1 MSTLKLSSIIIREVE
16 NSDLLSVFK
25 IQILKKQMLR
35 FYKKFEAKMRIW
47 RHEATHAFFCTHV
60 PSPAH
65 FCEIS
70 NGGGFSAV
78 FGELLLV

>member
-1 MSTLKLSSIIIREVE
+1 MMKTSANARVDSLGSLKSLEVRSE
-16 NSDLLSVFK
+16 DANMTSRGNT
-25 IQILKKQMLR
+25 Q
-35 FYKKFEAKMRIW
+35 
-47 RHEATHAFFCTHV
+47 V